1 MSFLSIHHS
10 KNLLTLKKSFF
21 VLKVLEDR
29 TEFPATWEWKDP
41 TDRKEKK
48 ATEVIED
55 RSVTKENGEIWGN
68 TVEVTICDQGFDGL
82 G

>member
-1 MSFLSIHHS
+1 M
-10 KNLLTLKKSFF
+10 
-21 VLKVLEDR
+21 
-29 TEFPATWEWKDP
+29 TWEWRDP

-48 ATEVIED
+48 ATGVIED

-68 TVEVTICDQGFDGL
+68 TVEVTICDQGFGGL